1 MKKNYHSHLSF
12 LDLLF
17 NTLLCFAALFL
28 LSFLLINPSKNENNV
43 QSKAD
48 FIISV
53 TWPPELDNDVDTY
66 VRDPQGNL
74 VGFMRREEGLMHL
87 DRDDLGKSNDTIQ
100 TPFGP
105 VEYPENKE
113 LVTLRGY
120 MSGEYIVNIHMYTK
134 RASAPQTEV
143 TVQLDKLNPSIKT
156 IIIKKVILKNNGDE
170 KTAFRFILN
179 KDGEVK
185 EISELP
191 ISFFKR
197 ARDNG

>member
-43 QSKAD
+43 KSKAD
-48 FIISV
+48 FIVTV
-53 TWPPELDNDVDTY
+53 TWSHELDNDVDTY

-87 DRDDLGKSNDTIQ
+87 DRDDLGKTNDTIQ

-105 VEYPENKE
+105 VEYAENKE
-113 LVTLRGY
+113 LVTLRGFTA
-120 MSGEYIVNIHMYTK
+120 GEYIVNIHMYRR
-134 RASAPQTEV
+134 RASESQTEV
-143 TVQLDKLNPSIKT
+143 IVQLDKLNPAIKT
-156 IIIKKVILKNNGDE
+156 IVIKKVILKDNGDE
-170 KTAFRFILN
+170 KTAFRFVLN

-185 EISELP
+185 EVNQLP
-191 ISFFKR
+191 ISLIKK
-197 ARDNG
+197 ARSNG